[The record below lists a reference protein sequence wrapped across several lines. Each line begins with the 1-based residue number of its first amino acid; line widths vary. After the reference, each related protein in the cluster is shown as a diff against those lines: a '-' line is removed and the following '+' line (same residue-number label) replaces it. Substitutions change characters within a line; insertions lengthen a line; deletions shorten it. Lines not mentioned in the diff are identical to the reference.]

1 MSLTAASSIDF
12 APVLPWQALL
22 ALGVVGLALSLA
34 GWRARGPLVL
44 LRVLALGMLL
54 LGLAN
59 PSLVTENREKTK
71 DVVAVVVD
79 RSGSQA
85 LADRRT
91 QTDAASAAVLKQLEA
106 LPDVETR
113 LVEVRDGAG
122 DDGTRLVA
130 ALGGLLADAPAGR
143 VAGVIAIT
151 DGVAHD
157 APATPAAAAEIA
169 ASFAGAPFHALITGR
184 RQEVDRR
191 VALTQAPRFGIVG
204 KDMVIRAEI
213 VERSGSQNKA
223 PGTARITLRRDGLA
237 LGSATLATNRS
248 VDIPVRV
255 DHAGPNV
262 IEIEV
267 EPLPGELT
275 LANNRAVLTVEGV
288 REKLRVLLVS
298 GEPHPGERTWRN
310 LLKSDASVDLVHF
323 TILRPPEKQDG
334 VPINELS
341 LIPFPTRELFQQKI
355 RDFDL
360 IIFDRYANQSVLPS
374 AYYRNIANYVR
385 NGGALL
391 VSAGPEYAGATSLA
405 RTPLAEVLPAMPNG
419 QVSETPYKPGL
430 SEPGKRHPVTR
441 DLPGAEAAAMD
452 WGAWA
457 RLVGAD
463 VDRGTVVMNG
473 PDDKPLL
480 VLQREQRGRVALLLS
495 DHTWLWA
502 RNFQGGGPYLDLLR
516 RVSHWL
522 MREPQLEEEALRAEA
537 RGGEIRITRQTM
549 GDNPGAVSVTAPDGV
564 ETSVALMLQRP
575 GEYVGA
581 TPGGQQGLYRL
592 RSGDLMAF
600 VATGPQNPRELA
612 DVFSD
617 ETRLQP
623 LAAASGGNVRRL
635 QPGDAP
641 AATPRII
648 MARSGPLS
656 GPDWIGL
663 RPRDGH
669 VVRGVSSTPLGVG
682 LAALGLGLGALL
694 LVWVGEGRRS
704 RARRS

>member
-1 MSLTAASSIDF
+1 MNMVAASGIDF
-12 APVLPWQALL
+12 SPFLPWQALVVS
-22 ALGVVGLALSLA
+22 GVLGLALCLA
-34 GWRARGPLVL
+34 GWRARGPVVL
-44 LRVLALGMLL
+44 LRVLALGLLL

-59 PSLVTENREKTK
+59 PSLVTENREKLK
-71 DVVAVVVD
+71 DIVAVVVD
-79 RSGSQA
+79 RSSSQA
-85 LADRRT
+85 LADRRA
-91 QTDAASAAVLKQLEA
+91 QTDAASAAVMRRLEA
-106 LPDVETR
+106 LPNVETR
-113 LVEVRDGAG
+113 VVEVKDGAG
-122 DDGTRLVA
+122 DDGTRLVG

-157 APATPAAAAEIA
+157 APANAAAASEIA
-169 ASFAGAPFHALITGR
+169 ASFAGAPFHALVTGR
-184 RQEVDRR
+184 SQETDRR

-204 KDMVIRAEI
+204 KDMIIRAEI
-213 VERSGSQNKA
+213 VERGG
-223 PGTARITLRRDGLA
+223 PGAARVTLRRDGLA
-237 LGSATLATNRS
+237 LGAATLATNRP

-334 VPINELS
+334 APINELS

-360 IIFDRYANQSVLPS
+360 IVFDRYANQSVLPS
-374 AYYRNIANYVR
+374 AYYQNIVNYVR

-391 VSAGPEYAGATSLA
+391 VSAGPEYAGSTSLA
-405 RTPLAEVLPAMPNG
+405 RTPLAEVLPAMPDG
-419 QVSETPYKPGL
+419 RVSETPYRPAL
-430 SEPGKRHPVTR
+430 SGPGKRHPVTR
-441 DLPGAEAAAMD
+441 DLPGADAATPD
-452 WGAWA
+452 WGSWA
-457 RLVGAD
+457 RLVGAE
-463 VDRGTVVMNG
+463 VDRGSVVLDG
-473 PDDKPLL
+473 PGKKPLL

-495 DHTWLWA
+495 DHAWLWA

-549 GDNPGAVSVTAPDGV
+549 GDAPGPVLVTSPDGV
-564 ETSVALMLQRP
+564 ESRVSLTLRKP
-575 GEYVGA
+575 GEYAGVMPVRG
-581 TPGGQQGLYRL
+581 QGLYRL

-600 VATGPQNPRELA
+600 VATGPQNPRELS

-617 ETRLQP
+617 ETRLRP
-623 LAAASGGNVRRL
+623 LAQASGGDVRRL
-635 QPGDAP
+635 QPGDQP
-641 AATPRII
+641 LVTPRIL

-663 RPRDGH
+663 RPRDGY
-669 VVRGVSSTPLGVG
+669 VVRGVSSTPLGIG
-682 LAALGLGLGALL
+682 FAALGLALGALL

-704 RARRS
+704 RARA

>member
-1 MSLTAASSIDF
+1 MVAASGIDF
-12 APVLPWQALL
+12 SPFLPWQALA
-22 ALGVVGLALSLA
+22 ALGVIGLALCLA
-34 GWRARGPLVL
+34 GWRARGPVAL
-44 LRVLALGMLL
+44 LRALALGLLL

-59 PSLVTENREKTK
+59 PSLVTENREKLK
-71 DVVAVVVD
+71 DIVAVVVD
-79 RSGSQA
+79 RSGSQT

-91 QTDAASAAVLKQLEA
+91 QTDAASAAVMRQLDA
-106 LPDVETR
+106 LPNIESRV
-113 LVEVRDGAG
+113 VEVKDGAG
-122 DDGTRLVA
+122 DEGTQLVG

-157 APATPAAAAEIA
+157 APANAAAAAEVA
-169 ASFAGAPFHALITGR
+169 ASFAGAPFHALVTGSR
-184 RQEVDRR
+184 REIDRR

-204 KDMVIRAEI
+204 KDMIIRAEI
-213 VERSGSQNKA
+213 VERGG
-223 PGTARITLRRDGLA
+223 PGTARVTLRRDGLA
-237 LGSATLATNRS
+237 LGAATLATNRP

-267 EPLPGELT
+267 EPLAGELT
-275 LANNRAVLTVEGV
+275 LANNRAVLAVEGV

-374 AYYRNIANYVR
+374 AYYQNIVNYVR

-391 VSAGPEYAGATSLA
+391 VSAGPEFAGPTSLA
-405 RTPLAEVLPAMPNG
+405 RTPLAEVLPAMPDG
-419 QVSETPYKPGL
+419 QVSETPYRPAL
-430 SEPGKRHPVTR
+430 SGPGKRHPVTR
-441 DLPGAEAAAMD
+441 DLPGADAAAPD
-452 WGAWA
+452 WGSWA
-457 RLVGAD
+457 RLVGAE
-463 VDRGTVVMNG
+463 VDRGAVVLDG
-473 PDDKPLL
+473 PEKKPLL

-495 DHTWLWA
+495 DHAWLWA

-549 GDNPGAVSVTAPDGV
+549 GDAPEPVLVTAPDGV
-564 ETSVALMLQRP
+564 ESRVALTLRKP

-581 TPGGQQGLYRL
+581 MPVGRQGLYRL
-592 RSGDLMAF
+592 RSGDLLAF

-617 ETRLQP
+617 EGRLRP
-623 LAAASGGNVRRL
+623 LAQASGGDVRRL
-635 QPGDAP
+635 QQGDQP
-641 AATPRII
+641 LATPRII
-648 MARSGPLS
+648 MARSGTLS

-682 LAALGLGLGALL
+682 FAALGLALGALL

-704 RARRS
+704 RVRS